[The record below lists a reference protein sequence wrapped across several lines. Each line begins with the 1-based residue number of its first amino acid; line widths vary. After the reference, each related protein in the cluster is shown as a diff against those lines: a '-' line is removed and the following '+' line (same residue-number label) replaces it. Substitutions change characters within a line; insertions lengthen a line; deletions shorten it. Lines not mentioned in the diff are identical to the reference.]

1 MKYCASSPFIANGRA
16 SSWTTASDRTVFRR
30 IGVARWPLAGQI
42 ARIDVFGSE
51 LVPLPSQNHTK
62 IIAITQARTG
72 STRLPGKVLRE
83 VCGKTLLEHHV
94 DRLSRAARLDGVVVA
109 TTTNPADQCRC
120 APETGCRPEP
130 A

>member
-1 MKYCASSPFIANGRA
+1 
-16 SSWTTASDRTVFRR
+16 
-30 IGVARWPLAGQI
+30 
-42 ARIDVFGSE
+42 
-51 LVPLPSQNHTK
+51 VPLPSQNHTK

-109 TTTNPADQCRC
+109 TTTNPADDAGVRQKQAADQNRRNRIG
-120 APETGCRPEP
+120 ERGP
-130 A
+130 ACPDGSESV